1 MLLRSIYHLS
11 EVQDTL
17 QTDADKLS
25 LVVVNFL
32 NSQFMVGIASM
43 PWEQHAEML
52 FGKLVDIIIHHNSY
66 VFYHFV
72 TVRALV
78 VDKTIL

>member
-1 MLLRSIYHLS
+1 
-11 EVQDTL
+11 
-17 QTDADKLS
+17 
-25 LVVVNFL
+25 
-32 NSQFMVGIASM
+32 MVGIASM

-78 VDKTIL
+78 LDKTIFCETEIELPTMSLGC